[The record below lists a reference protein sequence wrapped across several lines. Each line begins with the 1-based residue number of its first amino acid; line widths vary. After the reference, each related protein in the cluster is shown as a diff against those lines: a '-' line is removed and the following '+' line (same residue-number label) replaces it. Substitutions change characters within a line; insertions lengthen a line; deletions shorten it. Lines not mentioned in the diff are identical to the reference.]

1 MRFGVLVAPP
11 EPTGMGALAGAAETA
26 CFDLLALAD
35 SQSLF
40 RELYV
45 SMAVAAHATSRIRL
59 APGVSNLVTRHVAV
73 TASAMAT
80 VDELSGGRAVL
91 ALGTGD
97 SAVYNLG
104 ERAVRLADMEEAVGS
119 LRRLFAGERV
129 EHRGRRI
136 HVGWSRRSVPI
147 YMAAEGPRTLELAGM
162 IADGVIVGSGLAPEH
177 VAAALEHLA
186 AGAER
191 GGRTLADVDVWFFA
205 KANLGSDDQ
214 TALDEIRMAL
224 AASANHAFRF
234 TMSGKSLPVELQD
247 AVARLQQEY
256 AFHQH
261 EQVGPTRNAELVEE
275 LGLIPYLA
283 DRFAVVGTP
292 TTVVA
297 RLAALKERG
306 VEQVLLT
313 ALVPD
318 PPTFIDAWR
327 DEVVPRL
334 GVAGLGPDR

>member
-1 MRFGVLVAPP
+1 MA
-11 EPTGMGALAGAAETA
+11 ALAGAAEA
-26 CFDLLALAD
+26 AGFDLLALAD

-45 SMAVAAHATSRIRL
+45 SLAVAAQATSRIRL

-97 SAVYNLG
+97 SAIYNLG
-104 ERAVRLADMEEAVGS
+104 ERAVRLADMEEAVHS

-129 EHRGRRI
+129 EHRGRRV
-136 HVGWSRRSVPI
+136 HVGWSRRRVPI

-162 IADGVIVGSGLAPEH
+162 IADGVIVGSGLARDH
-177 VAAALEHLA
+177 VAGALERLA

-191 GGRTLADVDVWFFA
+191 AGRSLADLDVWFFA
-205 KANLGSDDQ
+205 KANLGNDDQ
-214 TALDEIRMAL
+214 TALDEIRMGL
-224 AASANHAFRF
+224 AASANHSFRF
-234 TMSGKSLPVELQD
+234 STLGKGLPAELEP

-275 LGLIPYLA
+275 LGLVSYLA

-292 TTVVA
+292 ATVVA
-297 RLAALKERG
+297 RLEELRARG
-306 VEQVLLT
+306 VDQVLLT

-318 PPTFIDAWR
+318 PPRFIDLWR
-327 DEVVPRL
+327 DEVAPRL
-334 GVAGLGPDR
+334 ETAGLACDR